1 MQRVYKTS
9 IPQHL
14 PIKIKKNC
22 KENEVDATKP
32 VKYKQPNMKTTGLK
46 TICMAAMAVL
56 FLTAG
61 ANAQQKMAKMDKDTS
76 KMSKMSKM
84 NHKKSEKKMGKMSKM
99 KKDTSK
105 M

>member
-1 MQRVYKTS
+1 
-9 IPQHL
+9 
-14 PIKIKKNC
+14 
-22 KENEVDATKP
+22 
-32 VKYKQPNMKTTGLK
+32 MKTTGLK

-61 ANAQQKMAKMDKDTS
+61 ANAQQKMSKMSKDST
-76 KMSKMSKM
+76 KMSKMS
-84 NHKKSEKKMGKMSKM
+84 HKKSDKKMSKMSKM